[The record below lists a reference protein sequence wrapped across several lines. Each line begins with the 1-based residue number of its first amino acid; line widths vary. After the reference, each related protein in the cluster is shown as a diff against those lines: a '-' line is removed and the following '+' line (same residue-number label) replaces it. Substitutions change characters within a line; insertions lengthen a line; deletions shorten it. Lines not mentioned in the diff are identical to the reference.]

1 MIGASMRD
9 ETGGRDQSLPTIRVS
24 AILIVDECLLM
35 VQQGRGDEEYWL
47 LPGGGVQF
55 GESLVEALKR
65 EVREELGRP
74 LEVIRPVG
82 LAESISPDLEA
93 YSKHVLHVL
102 FAARLGDGPD
112 ISNDDAIRAVAAISA
127 DELWKLDVRPPI
139 YDFLQDCLRQ
149 LPPGIVFLGRQW

>member
-1 MIGASMRD
+1 MRD
-9 ETGGRDQSLPTIRVS
+9 ETGVRDESLPTIRVS

-82 LAESISPDLEA
+82 LAESISPDLEV

-139 YDFLQDCLRQ
+139 YDFLQDCLRK